1 MRRIIV
7 LGLLFIGMQVI
18 QPLGARGYASEP
30 LLAFGFLILA
40 AYAAGE
46 LAVAA
51 RLPKLV
57 GYIAAGIVFG
67 PSVFQTVTT
76 DAIGDLAPVSSL
88 AIALIAFL
96 AGAELRWG
104 DVRERGLAMLRIL
117 GVEVALGLIAITGFL
132 ILLRDYVPFLSGS
145 PVSEVFAFSLVF
157 ASIAVVH
164 SPAVAMA
171 LLSETRASGPLA
183 RTSLGV
189 VLLSDV
195 VIVLLLTGTL
205 ALARAL
211 VPPQSADV
219 PALTVSAVAWEV
231 GGAVLIGA
239 VLGFLVALYLRFVQ
253 RELFL
258 FAMLVAF
265 FGSEIA
271 RLLQI
276 EPLLTLISAG
286 FVTENVSATEHGAAL
301 REAMERAAAP
311 VFVVFFALAGAQ
323 ISLAD
328 LALLWPL
335 VLPLALLRG
344 GAIWTGCRLGVRWSG
359 SASANADV
367 LRRHLWTALLPQ
379 AGVAIGLAAVVA
391 QTYPHRGGQIRSLF
405 LALVAINQ
413 VIGPILFRRS
423 LERSGEIPDMLAA
436 DADSLVATS
445 EASSPSP
452 S

>member
-1 MRRIIV
+1 MRRVIV

-18 QPLGARGYASEP
+18 QPLGAPGYASEP

-57 GYIAAGIVFG
+57 GYIAAGIAFG
-67 PSVFQTVTT
+67 PSGLQTVTT
-76 DAIGDLAPVSSL
+76 EGVGDLAPVSSL

-104 DVRERGLAMLRIL
+104 DVRERGLSMLRIL
-117 GVEVALGLIAITGFL
+117 AVEVALGLVVITSFL
-132 ILLRDYVPFLSGS
+132 ILLRERVPFLRGS
-145 PVSEVFAFSLVF
+145 PTAEVLAFSLVF

-189 VLLSDV
+189 VLISDV

-205 ALARAL
+205 ALARSL
-211 VPPQSADV
+211 VPPQGVDV
-219 PALTVSAVAWEV
+219 PALTIGAVAWEV

-239 VLGFLVALYLRFVQ
+239 ALGLLVALYLRFAQ

-265 FGSEIA
+265 FGSEVA
-271 RLLQI
+271 RLVHV

-286 FVTENVSATEHGAAL
+286 FVTENVAASAHGAAL

-323 ISLAD
+323 ILLAD
-328 LALLWPL
+328 LAVLWPL
-335 VLPLALLRG
+335 VLPLAALRA
-344 GAIWTGCRLGVRWSG
+344 GAIWAGCRLGVRWSG
-359 SASANADV
+359 SASARTDV
-367 LRRHLWTALLPQ
+367 LRRHLWTGLLPQ

-413 VIGPILFRRS
+413 VLGPILFRRA
-423 LERSGEIPDMLAA
+423 LERSGEIPGTDAEHAGSLAA
-436 DADSLVATS
+436 
-445 EASSPSP
+445 ASKVSAPS
-452 S
+452 